1 MSRTRSSFSV
11 AAQVFRRKRLDND
24 CLRRIERCNRRDRVP
39 CAVLRKRLRLP
50 TLPALLLQRRLR
62 WFGHAAR
69 RAPGEFMRELIN
81 PDVPRTLR
89 RRTGGQL
96 KTLAATLKE
105 DLVRLIGPA
114 VVGIRRWNKEWT
126 SLAMD
131 LAQDRRAW
139 SAAVRDAVNAMDADS
154 ARAG

>member
-1 MSRTRSSFSV
+1 
-11 AAQVFRRKRLDND
+11 
-24 CLRRIERCNRRDRVP
+24 
-39 CAVLRKRLRLP
+39 
-50 TLPALLLQRRLR
+50 
-62 WFGHAAR
+62 
-69 RAPGEFMRELIN
+69 MRELIN
-81 PDVPRTLR
+81 PDVPRTWR

-96 KTLAATLKE
+96 KTWAATLKE
-105 DLVRLIGPA
+105 ELVRLIGPA
-114 VVGIRRWNKEWT
+114 VVGIRRWNKEWA

>member
-1 MSRTRSSFSV
+1 
-11 AAQVFRRKRLDND
+11 
-24 CLRRIERCNRRDRVP
+24 
-39 CAVLRKRLRLP
+39 
-50 TLPALLLQRRLR
+50 
-62 WFGHAAR
+62 
-69 RAPGEFMRELIN
+69 MRELIN
-81 PDVPRTLR
+81 PGFPRTWR

-96 KTLAATLKE
+96 KTWATTLKE
-105 DLVRLIGPA
+105 DLVWLIGPA
-114 VVGIRRWNKEWT
+114 VVGIRRWDKEWA